1 MEFFG
6 VFLALMGA
14 YILYAAIIM
23 KTQGKITKSIMMN
36 QNRHVG
42 QIKDK
47 EGFINYMF
55 LRTFFMGV
63 VVIAAGIWSL
73 LGLDFANSWIVD
85 LAITIFFTIIVVLY
99 LLSIRSADKKF
110 F

>member
-6 VFLALMGA
+6 VFLVLAGA

-42 QIKDK
+42 QVKDK
-47 EGFINYMF
+47 DGFIKYMF
-55 LRTFFMGV
+55 LRTFLMGA

-73 LGLDFANSWIVD
+73 LGLDFEYSWVVD
-85 LAITIFFTIIVVLY
+85 LAITIFFTIIVILY
-99 LLSIRSADKKF
+99 LFSIRSADKKF